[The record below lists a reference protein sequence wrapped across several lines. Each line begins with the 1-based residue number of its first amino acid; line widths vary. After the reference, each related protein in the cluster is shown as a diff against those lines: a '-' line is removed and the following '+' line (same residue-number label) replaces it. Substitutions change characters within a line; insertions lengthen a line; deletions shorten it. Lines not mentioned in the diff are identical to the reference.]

1 MGKKKKTS
9 SFDDILGTT
18 KLTMGVGVATH
29 VASGFN
35 NINPSIPAQKNT
47 QSAIGMMGVIPVA
60 SAAKTTLKSLKDWED
75 LDI

>member
-1 MGKKKKTS
+1 MTKKKKNS

-18 KLTMGVGVATH
+18 KLTMGVGIATH

-35 NINPSIPAQKNT
+35 AIAPAGVQKNI
-47 QSAIGMMGVIPVA
+47 QPAIGMMGVIPVA